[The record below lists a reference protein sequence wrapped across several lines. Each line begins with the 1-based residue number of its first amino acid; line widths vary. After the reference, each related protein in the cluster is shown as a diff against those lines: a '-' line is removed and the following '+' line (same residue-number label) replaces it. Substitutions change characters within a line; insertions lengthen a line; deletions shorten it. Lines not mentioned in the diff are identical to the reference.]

1 MGRLLL
7 TDSALYPDSC
17 VIRQALGKHYEWYE
31 KSMEAARE
39 KGLSAEWRYYN
50 DSKSWLCKIAHKKKT
65 VCWLSVWDTGIKVS
79 FYFTEKT
86 IEGVNG
92 LETKTHFEHAK
103 PVGILFPVILNID
116 SAEKLNDLVKI
127 LDYKLK
133 VK

>member
-1 MGRLLL
+1 MEKLLL
-7 TDSALYPDSC
+7 TDSALYPDSV
-17 VIRQALGKHYEWYE
+17 VIKQALNERYEWYE
-31 KSMEAARE
+31 KYMEAVRE

-50 DSKSWLCKIAHKKKT
+50 DSKSWLCKTAQKKKT

-92 LETKTHFEHAK
+92 LNTKTQFEYAK

-127 LDYKLK
+127 LEYKLK